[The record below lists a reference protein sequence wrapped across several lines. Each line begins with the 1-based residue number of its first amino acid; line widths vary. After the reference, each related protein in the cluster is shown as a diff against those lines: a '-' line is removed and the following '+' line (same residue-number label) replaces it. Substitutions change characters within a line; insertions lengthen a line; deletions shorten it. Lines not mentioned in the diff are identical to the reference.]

1 MTEIKLT
8 TNDLVSVQQAATM
21 LGKPRVTIYRW
32 VKNGKMS
39 GVKFGGIIYIPT
51 SEVERLRNA

>member
-8 TNDLVSVQQAATM
+8 TNDLVSIQQAANM

-51 SEVERLRNA
+51 SEVERLINA

>member
-8 TNDLVSVQQAATM
+8 TNDLVSIQQAATM

-51 SEVERLRNA
+51 SEVERLINA

>member
-1 MTEIKLT
+1 MTEITLT
-8 TNDLVSVQQAATM
+8 TNDLVSVQHAANM
-21 LGKPRVTIYRW
+21 LGKPRVTVYRW